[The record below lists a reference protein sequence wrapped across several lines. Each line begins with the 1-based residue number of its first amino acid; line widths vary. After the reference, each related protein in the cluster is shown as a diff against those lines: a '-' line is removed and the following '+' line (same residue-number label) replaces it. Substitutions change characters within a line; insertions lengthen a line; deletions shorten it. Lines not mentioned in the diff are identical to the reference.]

1 MAAVILSYI
10 LAIALAIGCLS
21 LPILLFGAM
30 PGDISSYLFM
40 RLLLSAFGLVAGITI
55 LWSLL
60 PRRNK
65 AEVNGVLIDLAK
77 EKRLA
82 AHIEDIAAT
91 LKEPMP
97 SEVYLLGDA
106 NAFVSQAG
114 GFMGMGSRRI
124 MGVGLPLMQMLKVSE
139 FRAVL
144 AHEFAHYYAG
154 DTSLGPWVYGTT
166 RAIARVYENLGRK
179 SEIMSFLT
187 RWAVVAA
194 PYVVLMWTMRMYWKL
209 FMRITQLISRRQ
221 EYRSDE
227 LACCI
232 AGSQPLIEGLQTIH
246 RSQAALNSYWNSV
259 VFPVAVGGFQPRIA
273 NGFLRFMQAPQIA
286 KATSDILAKEIT
298 EGKTSPFDSHP
309 SLQKRIERARSY
321 DISLP
326 VTSGEQTETEPA
338 MVSQI
343 EDLDALEGALLKKFV
358 PALEKSKLKPM
369 TWDTAASDVYV
380 PIWRNDVA
388 RYLPWLETQTLRT
401 LPAVV
406 ANLKPLSDQVPT
418 PPGELPNRERRE
430 PKALEIL
437 SRALTLSL
445 IDHGWSLVISPGTF
459 YLESA
464 GTKYD
469 PFGMVARLKSGKL
482 SKEQWE
488 AFCSEQAIG
497 DWPLGRARVSPETV
511 ATA

>member
-10 LAIALAIGCLS
+10 LAVALAIACLS
-21 LPILLFGAM
+21 LPLLLFGEMSA
-30 PGDISSYLFM
+30 DITSYLFM
-40 RLLLSAFGLVAGITI
+40 RLLLSAFGLVAGCTI
-55 LWSLL
+55 LWSIL

-65 AEVNGVLIDLAK
+65 AEVNGVLIDLAT

-106 NAFVSQAG
+106 NAFVSRRG
-114 GFMGMGSRRI
+114 GLMGVGSRRI
-124 MGVGLPLMQMLKVSE
+124 MGVGLPLLQMLTVAE

-166 RAIARVYENLGRK
+166 RAIIRVYENLGKK

-194 PYVVLMWTMRMYWKL
+194 PYMVLMWAMRMYWKL

-227 LACCI
+227 LACSI
-232 AGSQPLIEGLQTIH
+232 AGSQPLIDGLQTIH

-259 VFPVAVGGFQPRIA
+259 VFPVAAGGFQPRIA

-286 KATSDILAKEIT
+286 KATSDIVAKEIA

-321 DISLP
+321 NIP
-326 VTSGEQTETEPA
+326 QPPAFGEQNGTEPA
-338 MVSQI
+338 I
-343 EDLDALEGALLKKFV
+343 ALIDGLDALEGALLKKFV
-358 PALEKSKLKPM
+358 PALEKSDLKPM
-369 TWDTAASDVYV
+369 TWEAAAREVYV

-388 RYLPWLETQTLRT
+388 RYLPWLETQTLRA
-401 LPAVV
+401 LPALV

-430 PKALEIL
+430 AKALEIL

-445 IDHGWSLVISPGTF
+445 IDHGWTLVISPGTF

-464 GTKYD
+464 GAKYD
-469 PFGMVARLKSGKL
+469 SFGMIGRLKSGKL
-482 SKEQWE
+482 SSEQWA
-488 AFCSEQAIG
+488 AFCSEQGIG
-497 DWPLGRARVSPETV
+497 EWPLGRAAVSPQPV